1 MLHHNKCKIMEQELL
16 TLPEH
21 LSSTPGFSGVRVTR
35 SLVLYACFVNHCLFF
50 CPFSFGHCVVRRSS
64 IYGFWL
70 PLWYLHALL
79 KRGEG
84 VILCNMKYQNY
95 RSSYL
100 AIVSL
105 IYLNT
110 ITWISPPYFC
120 ACPIPKSGFPKPYVL
135 IFMLLNC
142 LRYEIVVRF
151 VYTGRVV
158 DHHCVYFLFI
168 FLL

>member
-1 MLHHNKCKIMEQELL
+1 MEQELL

-50 CPFSFGHCVVRRSS
+50 CPFPFGHCVVCRSS

-70 PLWYLHALL
+70 PLWHLHALL

-100 AIVSL
+100 PIVFSYIFKYNHMNIPAIFLCLSHTR
-105 IYLNT
+105 I
-110 ITWISPPYFC
+110 WISKAIC
-120 ACPIPKSGFPKPYVL
+120 LDLYVVKL
-135 IFMLLNC
+135 F
-142 LRYEIVVRF
+142 EVRDCF

-158 DHHCVYFLFI
+158 DHHCVCFLFI

>member
-1 MLHHNKCKIMEQELL
+1 MLYHNKCTIMEQELL

-21 LSSTPGFSGVRVTR
+21 LSSIPVFGGVRVTR

-79 KRGEG
+79 KRGG
-84 VILCNMKYQNY
+84 VILCIMKNQNY

-100 AIVSL
+100 PIVFSYIFKYNHMNIPAIFL
-105 IYLNT
+105 CLPHTRI
-110 ITWISPPYFC
+110 WISKAICCDLYVVILFEVRDCCSFC
-120 ACPIPKSGFPKPYVL
+120 FYW
-135 IFMLLNC
+135 
-142 LRYEIVVRF
+142 
-151 VYTGRVV
+151 
-158 DHHCVYFLFI
+158 
-168 FLL
+168 